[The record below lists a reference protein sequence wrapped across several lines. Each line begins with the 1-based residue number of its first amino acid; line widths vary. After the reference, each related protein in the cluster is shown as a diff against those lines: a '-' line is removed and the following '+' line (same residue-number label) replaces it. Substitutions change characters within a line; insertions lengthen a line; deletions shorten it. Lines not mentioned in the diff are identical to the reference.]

1 MAFKIPFSK
10 KNNDFDDDMGEIGP
24 DNGLSDNFDSPK
36 KPSLKN
42 RLSWIS
48 VIAAYILFATSIIAT
63 ISYLIFNAE
72 DINSETLA
80 KRPSL
85 SVEEFNQKTS
95 NSADAINNVDNKNKA
110 IKIDEKLASNGG
122 IEAKVEEKIEDK
134 EIISNHEN
142 KEDEIQENLSI
153 GKEQAEKQTEDFN
166 KKNID
171 EEIIVD
177 TSGSMLQPHP
187 DPALSEET
195 SFGILPKIGEDGR
208 EAWQVYS
215 RPINVLDRRPK
226 ISIIVTNLGISDKKT
241 AMALTLSGKIS
252 LAFSPYSSKLDDWI
266 TKSRNIGHETLLTLP
281 MEPVNF
287 PKNDPGPFALLSTLT
302 DKENI
307 ARLEWV
313 LTRTTGYIGL
323 INFMGSRFSSNKILI
338 SNIFKAL
345 RDRGLAYIDTKE
357 GVLNSTQKV
366 ADEMSVANISAD
378 IIIDE
383 TLSYDS
389 IIENMARLEKIAR
402 KKGIAVAIARPYPI
416 TIDQLKIW
424 TRSLDEKGFA
434 LTPISAVIADKVN
447 ARLRKN

>member
-1 MAFKIPFSK
+1 
-10 KNNDFDDDMGEIGP
+10 
-24 DNGLSDNFDSPK
+24 
-36 KPSLKN
+36 
-42 RLSWIS
+42 
-48 VIAAYILFATSIIAT
+48 
-63 ISYLIFNAE
+63 
-72 DINSETLA
+72 
-80 KRPSL
+80 
-85 SVEEFNQKTS
+85 
-95 NSADAINNVDNKNKA
+95 
-110 IKIDEKLASNGG
+110 
-122 IEAKVEEKIEDK
+122 
-134 EIISNHEN
+134 
-142 KEDEIQENLSI
+142 
-153 GKEQAEKQTEDFN
+153 
-166 KKNID
+166 
-171 EEIIVD
+171 
-177 TSGSMLQPHP
+177 MLQPHP
-187 DPALSEET
+187 DPALIEKT

-226 ISIIVTNLGISDKKT
+226 ISIIVTNLGVSDKKT

-287 PKNDPGPFALLSTLT
+287 PKNDPGPFALLSTLS

-313 LTRTTGYIGL
+313 LTRATGYIGL
-323 INFMGSRFSSNKILI
+323 INFMGSRFTSNKILI

-357 GVLNSTQKV
+357 GVLNSTQKI
-366 ADEMSVANISAD
+366 ADEISVANISAD

-389 IIENMARLEKIAR
+389 IINNLARLEKIAR
-402 KKGIAVAIARPYPI
+402 KKGVAVAIARPYPI

-424 TRSLDEKGFA
+424 TRSLNEKGLA
-434 LTPISAVIADKVN
+434 LTPISAVIVDKVN
-447 ARLRKN
+447 ARLRKNQS